1 MMNMEPFQKQRNK
14 YADSV
19 RDSEPQAR
27 HHNGTGN
34 TVIDTDKLRGI
45 SLAENGFLKHFRGKP
60 SDGPVSRYLNRPLSL
75 ILSRQFA
82 KFPITPNQI
91 STLSFALCLLA
102 AWLFATG
109 EYMTL
114 VLGGLLAQFASVI
127 DGCDGEIARLKSQ
140 ETTFGG
146 WFDAVLDRYADA
158 FLLAGLTWH
167 TYSTIGVIPDR
178 IATLVGSSAAAVV
191 LIVGFLAIIG
201 SFMISYTADKYD
213 GLMKSRFSKGR
224 NLRVGRDTRVFLIF
238 LGAIANV
245 PFAALLLL
253 AILMNVETIRRVVAS
268 YLDEPHT
275 RESMS
280 KGSEVLGFS

>member
-1 MMNMEPFQKQRNK
+1 LMMNVEPFQKQRNK
-14 YADSV
+14 HALGPPL
-19 RDSEPQAR
+19 EPQAG
-27 HHNGTGN
+27 HHNGTSN
-34 TVIDTDKLRGI
+34 TLNDTDTLRGI
-45 SLAENGFLKHFRGKP
+45 GLAENGSLKHIRGKP
-60 SDGPVSRYLNRPLSL
+60 GDGPVSRYLNRPLSL

-114 VLGGLLAQFASVI
+114 ALGGLLAQFASVI

-140 ETTFGG
+140 ESAFGG

-167 TYSTIGVIPDR
+167 AYSTIGVIPDR
-178 IATLVGSSAAAVV
+178 VATLVGSSAAAVV

-201 SFMISYTADKYD
+201 SFMISYTADKND

-224 NLRVGRDTRVFLIF
+224 NIRVGRDTRILLIF
-238 LGAIANV
+238 LGAVADL
-245 PFAALLLL
+245 PFSVLLLL
-253 AILMNVETIRRVVAS
+253 AILMNVETIRRVATS

-275 RESMS
+275 RESMPRES
-280 KGSEVLGFS
+280 PILEFP